1 MLRSLLLSSD
11 DNAARVIIRVFKDLE
26 VDCEHCVEASRL
38 IQLIAKHRYDA
49 VVIDDSIEQAAV
61 VLQKLI
67 EAPGYGKSVRILL
80 VDPQC
85 STTVAFKSSAQV
97 ALYKP
102 LSAERVRHGL
112 RAVRNLMARERRRGL
127 RRIPTM
133 LNARIRHGRA
143 SGTKVFICD
152 VSDSGAA
159 IQCGDGDLPSGN
171 IHLDFS
177 IPDDPDR
184 IHVTAEL
191 VWQDSSGS
199 AGIRFVDMASSAR
212 KRLSDWLKQESSK
225 VDRERL
231 SLAKSIGR

>member
-1 MLRSLLLSSD
+1 
-11 DNAARVIIRVFKDLE
+11 
-26 VDCEHCVEASRL
+26 
-38 IQLIAKHRYDA
+38 
-49 VVIDDSIEQAAV
+49 
-61 VLQKLI
+61 
-67 EAPGYGKSVRILL
+67 
-80 VDPQC
+80 
-85 STTVAFKSSAQV
+85 
-97 ALYKP
+97 
-102 LSAERVRHGL
+102 
-112 RAVRNLMARERRRGL
+112 
-127 RRIPTM
+127 M